1 MHAKGFILSVGCIFS
16 VQKLIFQAQD
26 DAAML
31 RSLVIPL
38 EQEIDALKVKLR
50 QTDQDLQWF
59 LANTKVT
66 NLSIFIGFII
76 NQICYFSS

>member
-1 MHAKGFILSVGCIFS
+1 VIMMYDFGFVNNFVIF
-16 VQKLIFQAQD
+16 KAQE

-59 LANTKVT
+59 YANSKV
-66 NLSIFIGFII
+66 
-76 NQICYFSS
+76 

>member
-1 MHAKGFILSVGCIFS
+1 VIGCNF
-16 VQKLIFQAQD
+16 QFKQLIFQAQD

-59 LANTKVT
+59 LANSKVKLI
-66 NLSIFIGFII
+66 NLYSLDF
-76 NQICYFSS
+76 

>member
-1 MHAKGFILSVGCIFS
+1 VIGCNFQFKQLIL
-16 VQKLIFQAQD
+16 QAQD

-66 NLSIFIGFII
+66 N
-76 NQICYFSS
+76 